1 MNVLM
6 LDVALLFFIE
16 IVEAN
21 LQKGRSF
28 NELVN
33 RLFALKKSR
42 PLQFVLLHTSFFYVL
57 FYAITSGNFSGWFFA
72 LLLIK
77 GADIGLKLHLFAR
90 MEQEQEAF
98 SSERFFGAPDM
109 PLSPALRYAGA
120 FLYSAIFAAGVFSA

>member
-1 MNVLM
+1 MNTLL

-21 LQKGRSF
+21 LQRGRTF

-33 RLFALKKSR
+33 TLYALRKNR
-42 PLQFVLLHTSFFYVL
+42 PLQFVLLHASFFYVL
-57 FYAITSGNFSGWFFA
+57 FYLIGGENHSGWFLV

-77 GADIGLKLHLFAR
+77 GVDIGLKLHLFSR
-90 MEQEQEAF
+90 MDRERSPF

-109 PLSPALRYAGA
+109 ALSPQLRYAGA
-120 FLYSAIFAAGVFSA
+120 FFYTAIFAAGVFSA